1 MSMIFANARLVLP
14 DEIVPGWLA
23 VANGRIVELG
33 EGRAPERGLDLA
45 SDYLAP
51 GLVELHTDSLE
62 GHVNPRPKVRWNLA
76 PAVLAY
82 DAGIASAGITTV
94 FDSLRVGTED
104 TETLGGETEALADAI
119 DEARHLDILRA
130 QHFTH
135 LRCEICTDDVLE
147 ATRAFLA
154 RHPAH
159 LLSLMDHTPGQRQ
172 FRDVEKLLVYYRGKG
187 RSEEALQELVVEKR
201 ARHRRLNAPH
211 RAALVELARRHQVPV
226 ASHDDATVEDVAEA
240 IRDGV
245 SVAEFPVTL
254 EAAEAARAAGIRILM
269 GAPNLV
275 RGGSHSGN
283 VAAEDLA
290 RAGLLDI
297 LSSDYIPASLIQAA
311 FELPRRAPSISL
323 PEAIATVTRAPAE
336 ATGLLDRGRLAP
348 GLRADLVRI
357 RHVAGLPVVRGVW
370 RDGERVA

>member
-23 VANGRIVELG
+23 VANGRIVEMG

-119 DEARHLDILRA
+119 DDARRLDILRA

-147 ATRAFLA
+147 ATEAFLA
-154 RHPAH
+154 RHPAR

-201 ARHRRLNAPH
+201 ARHRRLNGPH
-211 RAALVELARRHQVPV
+211 RAALVALARRHQLPV
-226 ASHDDATVEDVAEA
+226 ASHDDATLEDVAEA
-240 IRDGV
+240 VRDGV
-245 SVAEFPVTL
+245 SVAEFPVTP
-254 EAAEAARAAGIRILM
+254 EAAEASRAAGIRILM

-283 VAAEDLA
+283 VAAEELA

-311 FELPRRAPSISL
+311 FELPRRVPSITL
-323 PEAIATVTRAPAE
+323 PRAIATVTRAPAE

-357 RHVAGLPVVRGVW
+357 RDAAGLPVVRGVW
-370 RDGERVA
+370 REGERVA